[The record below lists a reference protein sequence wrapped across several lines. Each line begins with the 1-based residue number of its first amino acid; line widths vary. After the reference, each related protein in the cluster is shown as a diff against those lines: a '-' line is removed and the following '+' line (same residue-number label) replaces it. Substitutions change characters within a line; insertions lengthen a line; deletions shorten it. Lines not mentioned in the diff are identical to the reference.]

1 MLDQAAP
8 DQAMVTRLL
17 DLAAEYLPA
26 NVFLFMKSFAVSAF
40 VGLLYIGIL
49 ELVQFLTQYQSALV
63 HSAVAFTFY
72 ILGTFLNY
80 IMQRDLVFE
89 ASNKPVLGFFAYNGV
104 NALLVSAL
112 SAWVFSNT
120 LLRGVFGSFIE
131 GASIAIA
138 LLLIS
143 PITFLVFKYLFRRSS

>member
-1 MLDQAAP
+1 MP
-8 DQAMVTRLL
+8 DQTVINRFL
-17 DLAAEYLPA
+17 DLAEKYLPP
-26 NVFLFMKSFAVSAF
+26 NIFLFLKSFSVSAF

-72 ILGTFLNY
+72 VLGTFLNY

-89 ASNKPVLGFFAYNGV
+89 ASNKPVLGFFTYNGV

-112 SAWVFSNT
+112 SAWVFSNSM
-120 LLRGVFGSFIE
+120 LRGIFGSFIE

-143 PITFLVFKYLFRRSS
+143 PITFLVFKTLFRRSS